1 MANRAR
7 PSHQK
12 RDRERARLERRK
24 TKEAKRQETKSKR
37 PEGGGNW
44 MDDEIARIVPGPQAP
59 LDPPLPADKESES

>member
-24 TKEAKRQETKSKR
+24 TKDAKRQETKAKR
-37 PEGGGNW
+37 PEGGSSW
-44 MDDEIARIVPGPQAP
+44 MDDEIARIVPGPQPPIDP
-59 LDPPLPADKESES
+59 LPPADKE

>member
-24 TKEAKRQETKSKR
+24 TKEAKRQENKARKS
-37 PEGGGNW
+37 EGGGSNW
-44 MDDEIARIVPGPQAP
+44 MDDEIARIVPGPQPPIDP
-59 LDPPLPADKESES
+59 LAITDKE